1 MDLTGDWQNQN
12 GSILRI
18 QSVVKS
24 LVTGLFRSAKGRA
37 AEEEIYSV
45 IGCLNGDLITLTVDF
60 RNENGNLGSIANF
73 TGRIE
78 DGSKIHTI
86 WVLARAFSDAEG
98 KKPTELWNTFLVN
111 HDVFTKIT

>member
-1 MDLTGDWQNQN
+1 MDILGDWQNQN

-18 QSVVKS
+18 ESVVKS
-24 LVTGLFRSAKGRA
+24 LVTGMFRSAKGRA
-37 AEEEIYSV
+37 AADEVYRV

-86 WVLARAFSDAEG
+86 WVLARTYADSEG
-98 KKPTELWNTFLVN
+98 TIPTGTWNTFLVN
-111 HDVFTKIT
+111 SDVFTKMS